1 MAIIAMLSIR
11 LFISN
16 ATIKSHGNT
25 KTALHWG
32 NDNNAT
38 TKTTKHKDTKCPV
51 KIFVYDLGFRNK
63 TSELK
68 KGFNVDTIRKDHYT
82 YISSPVA
89 SEDHAW
95 FIVHKFMQYSHCTVN
110 EARDADFLILPPFT
124 VRFDQNHTSETNRV
138 VQMLE
143 FDYNDTL
150 FRRNR
155 KE

>member
-16 ATIKSHGNT
+16 ATIKTSHGNT
-25 KTALHWG
+25 KTMLHWG
-32 NDNNAT
+32 NGYNAN
-38 TKTTKHKDTKCPV
+38 TKCPV

-143 FDYNDTL
+143 FEYNDTL